1 MEMWIARTK
10 PRSEKG
16 GTFLG
21 LYECKPNYSEEYNL
35 WQSPMGLPLYI
46 DDREFPSVTFD
57 NSPQQAEIKL
67 IENECDK

>member
-1 MEMWIARTK
+1 MKMWIARTK
-10 PRSEKG
+10 PRGEKG

-46 DDREFPSVTFD
+46 DDREFPSVTFE
-57 NSPQQAEIKL
+57 NSPKKVTITL
-67 IENECDK
+67 NDD